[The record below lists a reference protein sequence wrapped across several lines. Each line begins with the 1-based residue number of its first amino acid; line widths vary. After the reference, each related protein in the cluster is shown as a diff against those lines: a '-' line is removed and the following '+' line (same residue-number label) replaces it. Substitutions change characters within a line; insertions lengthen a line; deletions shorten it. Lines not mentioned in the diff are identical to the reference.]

1 VAGRVDPN
9 KWRNTV
15 NLELCPNVI
24 ARKQRHA
31 RIWVALPAMLS
42 SASVVA
48 VTVLMVTGPAGFA

>member
-1 VAGRVDPN
+1 
-9 KWRNTV
+9 V

-31 RIWVALPAMLS
+31 RIWVALTAMLS